1 MLDDGG
7 FDVKIVVFLGF
18 LLVVFELLVRNRL
31 YFYVSIMYV
40 FYVICFFML

>member
-40 FYVICFFML
+40 FYDICFFML